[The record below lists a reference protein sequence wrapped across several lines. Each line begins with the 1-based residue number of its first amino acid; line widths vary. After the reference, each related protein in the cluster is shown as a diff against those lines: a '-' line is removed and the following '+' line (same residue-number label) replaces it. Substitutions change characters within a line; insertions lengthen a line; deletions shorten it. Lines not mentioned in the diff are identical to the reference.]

1 MKKVYSKSLIFYF
14 YDLCSIFISI
24 LVIIASLVRK
34 ESDILILLVF
44 AIPSIIFYFLHKH
57 VGLIFYDDSNEF
69 MYQRLFSKSKYNK
82 LDVDK
87 IKIDGYSIYFGLAD
101 VYIFFNKSRFIR
113 LDSNKELVKEL
124 LVHFPD
130 VNILCNGNIER
141 EIKKLRND

>member
-1 MKKVYSKSLIFYF
+1 M
-14 YDLCSIFISI
+14 C
-24 LVIIASLVRK
+24 
-34 ESDILILLVF
+34 
-44 AIPSIIFYFLHKH
+44 
-57 VGLIFYDDSNEF
+57 
-69 MYQRLFSKSKYNK
+69 QRLFSKSKYNK